1 MVGQIR
7 FQEGGRKIF
16 SSLWDVPCTVL
27 VCVCVRVCVCART
40 HTYTLLVLLLPT
52 DCGCAIVRFH
62 VAVLQPQNG
71 SVAVVYQTHTQR
83 RPQHYNHQVQFG
95 HGIVNLTCVE
105 LLNLLQSHI
114 YRTPVF
120 LQKQKAESFLNFPTA
135 CQARV
140 SVVYITG

>member
-27 VCVCVRVCVCART
+27 VCVCTCACT
-40 HTYTLLVLLLPT
+40 HTYALLVLSLPI

-71 SVAVVYQTHTQR
+71 SVAVVHQTHTQR

-95 HGIVNLTCVE
+95 HGIVNLNCVE
-105 LLNLLQSHI
+105 PLNLFTVTHL
-114 YRTPVF
+114 
-120 LQKQKAESFLNFPTA
+120 
-135 CQARV
+135 
-140 SVVYITG
+140 